1 MELRSITPKEL
12 PFLIVRSGYRTG
24 KGRLEKHKGLQ
35 QQGIWFNFE
44 MTGSHT
50 WFCFLQS
57 FRHAFFFL
65 FSRTS
70 SPSLRPA
77 PCLQILEVCQHPCR
91 QWRLQLAYPDPRLP
105 HLYLL
110 QALHKSLLR
119 YPSRWGFKKDN
130 CQDIFNYVDVGICD
144 RVIQAL

>member
-12 PFLIVRSGYRTG
+12 PFLIVRSDTG
-24 KGRLEKHKGLQ
+24 QERGGWKSTKDCNSKESDLILKWRGVIHD
-35 QQGIWFNFE
+35 FV
-44 MTGSHT
+44 
-50 WFCFLQS
+50 FLQS